1 LHPRKRWHG
10 SRLATSEPRRELLGV
25 SIASITVRL
34 ELGLGALVILP
45 FWIAAIGV
53 LTGRV
58 LGVRIGRWRSALAAV
73 VGWLAGLIA
82 GEAAL
87 GPGSSQPLLII
98 PLSIFFGVLAAL
110 PVAIVLDVVTRSGR
124 TRGRRRG
131 LLRHPLRAVRVV
143 LAPMNRFRELVGIA
157 RSENLLHVRYRHPA
171 ALASPDLARR
181 VRSVLERAGGM
192 FVKFGQI
199 AATRADLLPETLT
212 GELSN
217 LHSNVA
223 RVPADEVADVL
234 RAELAEPVEQAFAE
248 FDAEPLAA
256 ASIGQIHRAKLH
268 DGRAVVVKVQ
278 RPGLDEIVR
287 RDSAVLSFV
296 ARQLDRRVEA
306 ARRIGVRD
314 LAHELIT
321 SIEAELDY
329 GRELAAGL
337 HLRES
342 RGSDAAVQVPVVH
355 PTLSSGRLLVMD
367 EVVGRSVSDAA
378 AVDAA
383 PVSRPEVCRR
393 LLASFLNQIL
403 GDGFYHA
410 DPHPGNVLIGDD
422 GVLWLLDFGAVGRI
436 DPVTREALQGIAM
449 GFSLREPSLLAR
461 AVRYLVGDDQLDMRQ
476 LERDLAVL
484 LGEVEAGG
492 LSPTAMAGVMNV
504 MEHHGLRP
512 PPSMLLL
519 SRTLITLEG
528 TLKTIDPGF
537 DLSSEAQLLVTRDGG
552 AEIGSPEELVR
563 KELVRALP
571 ALRTLPEH
579 AEELASQA
587 RSGRL
592 TVRTERYGGSDRSVV
607 EGWLNRILVALAG
620 GAGALTSAALLTA
633 GSLATDKI
641 VRDALWILGFSGLTG
656 SAVLLMRTAA
666 QALHEQT
673 AQADDSER
681 THRRG

>member
-1 LHPRKRWHG
+1 MP
-10 SRLATSEPRRELLGV
+10 
-25 SIASITVRL
+25 IASITLKL
-34 ELGLGALVILP
+34 ELGLGYLLVLP
-45 FWIAAIGV
+45 LWIAAIGV

-58 LGVRIGRWRSALAAV
+58 LGVNIGRWRSAVAAV

-82 GEAAL
+82 GALAL
-87 GPGSSQPLLII
+87 GPRNLHPLLII
-98 PLSIFFGVLAAL
+98 PLSVFFGVLAAL
-110 PVAIVLDVVTRSGR
+110 PVAIVLDVVTRSR
-124 TRGRRRG
+124 RRRG
-131 LLRHPLRAVRVV
+131 QVRQVLRHPLRAVRLV
-143 LAPMNRFRELVGIA
+143 LAPVGRFRELVGIA

-199 AATRADLLPETLT
+199 AATRSDLLPETLT
-212 GELSN
+212 SELAN
-217 LHSNVA
+217 LHANVA
-223 RVPADEVADVL
+223 RVPADAVAGVL
-234 RAELAEPVEQAFAE
+234 RDELGEPVEQAFGE
-248 FDAEPLAA
+248 FDREPLAA
-256 ASIGQIHRAKLH
+256 ASIGQTHRAKLH

-278 RPGLDEIVR
+278 RPGLEEIVL

-314 LAHELIT
+314 LAGELIT

-329 GRELAAGL
+329 GLELAAGL
-337 HLRES
+337 RMRES
-342 RGSDAAVQVPVVH
+342 LATNGLVQVPVVH
-355 PTLSSGRLLVMD
+355 PTLSTGRLLVMD
-367 EVVGRSVSDAA
+367 EVLGRSVSDTA

-383 PVSRPEVCRR
+383 PVGRSELSRR
-393 LLASFLNQIL
+393 LLSSFLTQIL
-403 GDGFYHA
+403 QDGYYHA
-410 DPHPGNVLIGDD
+410 DPHPGNVLIGAD

-436 DPVTREALQGIAM
+436 DPVARDALQGIAI
-449 GFSLREPSLLAR
+449 GFSLREASLLAR
-461 AVRYLVGDDQLDMRQ
+461 AVRYLVGDHQIDMRQ
-476 LERDLAVL
+476 LERDLAML
-484 LGEVEAGG
+484 LGEVDTGG
-492 LSPTAMAGVMNV
+492 LSPAAMAGVMEV
-504 MEHHGLRP
+504 MEQHGLRP

-537 DLSSEAQLLVTRDGG
+537 ELASEAQLLVTQDHQVQF
-552 AEIGSPEELVR
+552 GSPEELVR

-592 TVRTERYGGSDRSVV
+592 TVRTERYAGADRSVV
-607 EGWLNRILVALAG
+607 ETWLNRVLVALAG

-633 GSLATDKI
+633 GSLSANKV
-641 VRDALWILGFSGLTG
+641 VRDALWTLGFSGLTG

-666 QALHEQT
+666 QALHDQAARTDEAEPT
-673 AQADDSER
+673 A
-681 THRRG
+681 RRV